1 MQRNQD
7 KSAVATNRKARF
19 DYEIGDTFE
28 AGLVLTGTEVKVLR
42 EGKCTLGDAYVKVQD
57 GEAFLVNAHIPEYL
71 QGNRNNH
78 EPKRT
83 RKLLLHAGE
92 IDKIRLA
99 IERAGMTCVALS
111 LYFVKGRAKI
121 EIGLAKGRK
130 HHDKR
135 GEKAAEADRREM
147 RKYIR

>member
-1 MQRNQD
+1 MQRNKD

-19 DYEIGDTFE
+19 DYELGDTWE

-42 EGKCTLGDAYVKVQD
+42 EGKCTLGDAYVKID
-57 GEAFLVNAHIPEYL
+57 RGEAFLVNAHIPEYA

-92 IDKIRLA
+92 IEKIQA
-99 IERAGMTCVALS
+99 GIERAGMTCVAVS
-111 LYFVKGRAKI
+111 LYFVKGRAKV
-121 EIGLAKGRK
+121 EIALARGRK
-130 HHDKR
+130 HYDKR
-135 GEKAAEADRREM
+135 GEKAAEADKREM
-147 RKYIR
+147 RKFVR